1 MSVLVDNAA
10 EGYEPDVDYPQPA
23 LFEVL
28 GAVAELVVE
37 FSEVLGVP
45 VTRITEVRGWK
56 QPTGQGDRI
65 IDCRVDGQ
73 WMAFA
78 L

>member
-1 MSVLVDNAA
+1 MSLLVDQAM
-10 EGYEPDVDYPQPA
+10 EGYEPDVEYPQPA
-23 LFEVL
+23 IFAVL
-28 GAVAELVVE
+28 GAVAEMVIE
-37 FSEVLGVP
+37 FSEVFGVP
-45 VTRITEVRGWK
+45 VVRITAVRGWK